1 MPQESGS
8 PSMFNWLARANGR
21 DSRRQWIKSREWWI
35 WTPGNHSK
43 VDVAM

>member
-1 MPQESGS
+1 MFSWLGRLSGRVTS
-8 PSMFNWLARANGR
+8 CQFTR
-21 DSRRQWIKSREWWI
+21 SREWWI